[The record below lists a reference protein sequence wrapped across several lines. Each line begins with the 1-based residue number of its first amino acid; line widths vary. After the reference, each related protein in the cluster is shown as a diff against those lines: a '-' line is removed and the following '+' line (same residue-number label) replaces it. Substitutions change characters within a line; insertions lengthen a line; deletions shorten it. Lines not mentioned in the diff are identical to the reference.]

1 MIFKKKRFLLI
12 KMSSK
17 EVISI
22 GKTKRL
28 IDLNK
33 SYTNFKL
40 TFNVVSESQDEFF
53 LAVIDQKS
61 LDEVADSDIEYKPV
75 TGSLSGSVVSDKNIY
90 QNYFL
95 ILKSENPM
103 NVTVQIDIEELPK
116 TVQQRPAPNTQQ
128 RFNKANSGLGLK
140 SSGWFDSLTI
150 NQIIVIVG
158 VIGVLLFLYF
168 KYGKNKTE
176 DSVSEVSISK
186 PLSLGELVPKSSF
199 VPSSPSVSSASS
211 KKSSVSSSSVR
222 SSRSASSSGDEPLI
236 ERLKKL
242 NLSKK

>member
-1 MIFKKKRFLLI
+1 
-12 KMSSK
+12 MSSK

-40 TFNVVSESQDEFF
+40 TFNVVSENQDEFF

-61 LDEVADSDIEYKPV
+61 LDEVADSDIEYKV
-75 TGSLSGSVVSDKNIY
+75 VNGSLSGSVVSDKNIY

-103 NVTVQIDIEELPK
+103 NVTVQVDIEELPK
-116 TVQQRPAPNTQQ
+116 TIPQRPPMSNNQQ
-128 RFNKANSGLGLK
+128 KFNKGLPGLK
-140 SSGWFDSLTI
+140 SGGWFDSLSMK
-150 NQIIVIVG
+150 QIFVIVG
-158 VIGVLLFLYF
+158 VIGVLVFLYF
-168 KYGKNKTE
+168 KYGKKETV
-176 DSVSEVSISK
+176 SVVSETLASK
-186 PLSLGELVPKSSF
+186 SLDSTDLVPKSSF
-199 VPSSPSVSSASS
+199 VPTSPASSRASSSSSSSAA
-211 KKSSVSSSSVR
+211 SSVR
-222 SSRSASSSGDEPLI
+222 SSSKSVSSNGSSRDEPLI